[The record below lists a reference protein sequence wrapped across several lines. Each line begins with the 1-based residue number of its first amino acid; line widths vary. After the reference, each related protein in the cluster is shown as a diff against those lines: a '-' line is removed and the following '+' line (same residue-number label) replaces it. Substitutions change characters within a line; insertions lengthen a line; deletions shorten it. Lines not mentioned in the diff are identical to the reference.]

1 MIKKRLIAFLTG
13 TVLLIGSAV
22 PSFAENENTQPGIIV
37 IAEDEETVLL
47 GVEESSGE
55 AEGGLLPADIALLL
69 TGDPDKEMSAGPV
82 SQETEGQ
89 EGPFAEEMPGTV
101 GAADLPSAWRPEKL
115 PAVET
120 QGIYNTCWAFAAMK
134 SSEVNLLKN
143 GFGEGTDFSE
153 LQMIYGTWF
162 GEGDSWTPPLDK
174 NSRPMV
180 WYNAVG
186 NYLMATSSLARHY
199 GAADGALYPYNTR
212 FAFSESDRTADIA
225 AIDRVIWPGTWP
237 KERENWKSES
247 WEAKNQTIRELI
259 YEYGAL
265 SVSFNEKGDYSEEL
279 NAYYTEW
286 PSEPVITEDGEETE
300 PAKPAAD
307 HAVTFIGWDDA
318 KETQEGMGAFLAIN
332 SWGEDWGEN
341 GLFWISYNDA
351 SLSDPAAYVMEA
363 REPGV
368 MRDDTVYSYTGAGY
382 SQTAKS
388 TAAVCGANVF
398 TAEKETILDR
408 VGFYLP
414 ANASYTARVL
424 SDLADPSDPSSG
436 TERAVVT
443 GETVYGGFYKADLPE
458 NVMIGAGETFTVELT
473 VRADNRNCVLFEGL
487 DRKGAVTVCHEGES
501 FYYNGTS
508 WADSAAGVVIGGRT
522 YNTLGNIP
530 IYAYGIG
537 AGMAAVPCDADT
549 DGMTGLADLLTA
561 LRAAKGLTGL
571 TNYGRY
577 AADLDRSG
585 HIDGADAALI
595 AGELLKEIE

>member
-1 MIKKRLIAFLTG
+1 MVKKRLIAFLTG

-37 IAEDEETVLL
+37 IAEDEDTVLL

-55 AEGGLLPADIALLL
+55 AEGGLLPADLALLL
-69 TGDPDKEMSAGPV
+69 TGDPDREMSVGPAV
-82 SQETEGQ
+82 PEGQ
-89 EGPFAEEMPGTV
+89 EGLFSSETPGTV
-101 GAADLPSAWRPEKL
+101 GAADLPAAFRTEMIS
-115 PAVET
+115 AVEN
-120 QGIYNTCWAFAAMK
+120 QGFYQTCWAFAAMK

-162 GEGDSWTPPLDK
+162 GEGDSWIPSTA
-174 NSRPMV
+174 
-180 WYNAVG
+180 WYNARG
-186 NYLMATSSLARHY
+186 NYVMATSSLARHY

-237 KERENWKSES
+237 TARDSWKGEP

-286 PSEPVITEDGEETE
+286 PSDDDT
-300 PAKPAAD
+300 KPAAD
-307 HAVTFIGWDDA
+307 HAVTLIGWDDA
-318 KETQEGMGAFLAIN
+318 KETQEGTGAFLALN
-332 SWGEDWGEN
+332 SWGESFGEN

-388 TAAVCGANVF
+388 GNQTRGANVF

-414 ANASYTARVL
+414 AGASFSARVL
-424 SDLADPSDPSSG
+424 TGLADPSDPSSG

-443 GETVYGGFYKADLPE
+443 GETEYGGFYKADLPE
-458 NVMIGAGETFTVELT
+458 NVVIGAGEAFAVELT

-487 DRKGAVTVCHEGES
+487 NRNGAVTVCHEGES
-501 FYYNGTS
+501 FYYNGTY
-508 WADSAAGVVIGGRT
+508 WADSAAGVVIGGKT
-522 YNTLGNIP
+522 YYTLGNIP

-537 AGMAAVPCDADT
+537 EGMAAVPCDADT

-561 LRAAKGLTGL
+561 LRADKGLTSL
-571 TNYGRY
+571 TNYGKY
-577 AADLDRSG
+577 AADLDGSG
-585 HIDGADAALI
+585 SVDGADAALI

>member
-82 SQETEGQ
+82 SQEAEGQ

-101 GAADLPSAWRPEKL
+101 GAADLPSAFRTETL
-115 PAVET
+115 PAIED
-120 QGIYNTCWAFAAMK
+120 QSIYNTCWAFAAMK

-259 YEYGAL
+259 YEYG
-265 SVSFNEKGDYSEEL
+265 
-279 NAYYTEW
+279 
-286 PSEPVITEDGEETE
+286 EETE

-388 TAAVCGANVF
+388 GNQTRGANVF

-414 ANASYTARVL
+414 AGASFSARVL
-424 SDLADPSDPSSG
+424 TDLADPSDPSSG

-537 AGMAAVPCDADT
+537 EGMAAVPCDADT

>member
-82 SQETEGQ
+82 SQEAEGQ

-101 GAADLPSAWRPEKL
+101 GAADLPSAFRTETL
-115 PAVET
+115 PAIED
-120 QGIYNTCWAFAAMK
+120 QSIYNTCWAFAAMK

-162 GEGDSWTPPLDK
+162 GEGDSWIPSPT
-174 NSRPMV
+174 
-180 WYNAVG
+180 WYSARG
-186 NYLMATSSLARHY
+186 NYVMATSSLARHY

-259 YEYGAL
+259 YECGAL

-286 PSEPVITEDGEETE
+286 PSDDDT
-300 PAKPAAD
+300 KPAAD
-307 HAVTFIGWDDA
+307 HAVTLIGWDDA
-318 KETQEGMGAFLAIN
+318 KETQEGTGAFLALN
-332 SWGEDWGEN
+332 SWGEDWGES

-388 TAAVCGANVF
+388 GNQTRGANVF

-414 ANASYTARVL
+414 AGASFSARVL
-424 SDLADPSDPSSG
+424 TDLADPSDPSSG

-537 AGMAAVPCDADT
+537 EGMAAVPCDADT

-561 LRAAKGLTGL
+561 LRAEKGLTGL
-571 TNYGRY
+571 TNYGKY
-577 AADLDRSG
+577 AADLDGNGSV
-585 HIDGADAALI
+585 DGADAALI

>member
-1 MIKKRLIAFLTG
+1 MVKKRLIAFLTG

-55 AEGGLLPADIALLL
+55 AEGGLLPADLALLL

-82 SQETEGQ
+82 SQEAEGQ

-101 GAADLPSAWRPEKL
+101 GAADLPSAFRTETL
-115 PAVET
+115 PAIED
-120 QGIYNTCWAFAAMK
+120 QSIYNTCWAFAAMK

-162 GEGDSWTPPLDK
+162 GEGDSWIPSPT
-174 NSRPMV
+174 
-180 WYNAVG
+180 WYSARG
-186 NYLMATSSLARHY
+186 NYVMATASLARHY
-199 GAADGALYPYNTR
+199 GAADGTLYPYNTR

-259 YEYGAL
+259 YEFGAL

-286 PSEPVITEDGEETE
+286 PSDDDT
-300 PAKPAAD
+300 KPAAD
-307 HAVTFIGWDDA
+307 HAVTLIGWDDA

-363 REPGV
+363 REPGA

-388 TAAVCGANVF
+388 GNQTRGANVF

-414 ANASYTARVL
+414 AGASFSARVL
-424 SDLADPSDPSSG
+424 TVLADPSDPSSG

-537 AGMAAVPCDADT
+537 EGMAAVPCDADT

>member
-1 MIKKRLIAFLTG
+1 MVKKRLIAFLAG

-55 AEGGLLPADIALLL
+55 AEGGLLPADLALLL

-82 SQETEGQ
+82 SQEAEGQ

-101 GAADLPSAWRPEKL
+101 GAADLPSAFRTEKL
-115 PAVET
+115 PAVES
-120 QGIYNTCWAFAAMK
+120 QSIYSTCWAFAAMK

-162 GEGDSWTPPLDK
+162 GEGDSWIPSTT
-174 NSRPMV
+174 
-180 WYNAVG
+180 WYSAQG
-186 NYLMATSSLARHY
+186 NYIMATAALARHY

-237 KERENWKSES
+237 TARDSWKGES
-247 WEAKNQTIRELI
+247 WEAKNQAIKELI

-265 SVSFNEKGDYSEEL
+265 SVSFNETGDYSKEL
-279 NAYYTEW
+279 NSYYTEW
-286 PSEPVITEDGEETE
+286 PSDDDT
-300 PAKPAAD
+300 KPAAN
-307 HAVTFIGWDDA
+307 HAVTFVGWDDA
-318 KETQEGMGAFLAIN
+318 KETQGGTGAFLALN

-368 MRDDTVYSYTGAGY
+368 MRDDTIFSYTGGGY

-424 SDLADPSDPSSG
+424 TGLADPRDPSSG
-436 TERAVVT
+436 AEAASVT
-443 GETVYGGFYKADLPE
+443 GNTGYAGFYKADLPGT
-458 NVMIGAGETFTVELT
+458 VTIGAGEAFAVELT
-473 VRADNRNCVLFEGL
+473 VRADNKNCVLFEGL
-487 DRKGAVTVCHEGES
+487 NRKGAVTVCHEGES

-508 WADSAAGVVIGGRT
+508 WADSTAGVVIGGRT
-522 YNTLGNIP
+522 YYTLGNIP

-537 AGMAAVPCDADT
+537 EGMAAVPCDADT

-561 LRAAKGLTGL
+561 LRAEKGLTSL

-577 AADLDRSG
+577 AADLDGSG
-585 HIDGADAALI
+585 SVDGTDAALI

>member
-82 SQETEGQ
+82 SQEAEGQ

-101 GAADLPSAWRPEKL
+101 GAADLPSAFRTETL
-115 PAVET
+115 PAIED
-120 QGIYNTCWAFAAMK
+120 QSIYNTCWAFAAMK

-162 GEGDSWTPPLDK
+162 GEGDSWIPSPT
-174 NSRPMV
+174 
-180 WYNAVG
+180 WYSARG
-186 NYLMATSSLARHY
+186 NYVMATSSLARHY

-259 YEYGAL
+259 YECGAL

-286 PSEPVITEDGEETE
+286 PSDDDT
-300 PAKPAAD
+300 KPAAD
-307 HAVTFIGWDDA
+307 HAVTLIGWDDA
-318 KETQEGMGAFLAIN
+318 KETQEGTGAFLALN
-332 SWGEDWGEN
+332 SWGEDWGES

-388 TAAVCGANVF
+388 GNQTRGANVF

-414 ANASYTARVL
+414 AGASFSARVL
-424 SDLADPSDPSSG
+424 TDLADPSDPSSG

-537 AGMAAVPCDADT
+537 EGMAAVPCDADT
-549 DGMTGLADLLTA
+549 DGTTGLADLLTA

-595 AGELLKEIE
+595 AGELVKEIG

>member
-1 MIKKRLIAFLTG
+1 MVKKRLIAFLAG

-47 GVEESSGE
+47 GLEESSGE
-55 AEGGLLPADIALLL
+55 AEGGLLPADLALLL

-82 SQETEGQ
+82 SQEAEGQ

-101 GAADLPSAWRPEKL
+101 GAADLPSAWRTEKL
-115 PAVET
+115 PAVES
-120 QGIYNTCWAFAAMK
+120 QSIYNTCWAFAAMK

-143 GFGEGTDFSE
+143 GFGEGADFSE

-162 GEGDSWTPPLDK
+162 GEGDSWIPSTT
-174 NSRPMV
+174 
-180 WYNAVG
+180 WYSAQG
-186 NYLMATSSLARHY
+186 NYIMATAALARHY

-237 KERENWKSES
+237 KERENWKGES

-286 PSEPVITEDGEETE
+286 PSDDDT
-300 PAKPAAD
+300 KPAAD
-307 HAVTFIGWDDA
+307 HAVTLIGWDDA
-318 KETQEGMGAFLAIN
+318 KETQEGTGAFLALN
-332 SWGEDWGEN
+332 SWGEDWGES

-388 TAAVCGANVF
+388 TAATCGANVF

-424 SDLADPSDPSSG
+424 TGLADPRDPSSG
-436 TERAVVT
+436 AEAASVT
-443 GETVYGGFYKADLPE
+443 GNTGYAGFYKADLPE
-458 NVMIGAGETFTVELT
+458 TVMIGAGEAFAVELT

-487 DRKGAVTVCHEGES
+487 NRNGAVTVCHEGES

-537 AGMAAVPCDADT
+537 EGMAAVHCDADT

-561 LRAAKGLTGL
+561 LRADKGLTSL
-571 TNYGRY
+571 TNYGKY
-577 AADLDRSG
+577 AADLDGNGSV
-585 HIDGADAALI
+585 DGADAALI
-595 AGELLKEIE
+595 AGQLIKEIE

>member
-1 MIKKRLIAFLTG
+1 MVKKRLIAFLAG

-47 GVEESSGE
+47 GLEESSGE
-55 AEGGLLPADIALLL
+55 AEGGLLPADLALLL

-82 SQETEGQ
+82 SQEAEGQ

-101 GAADLPSAWRPEKL
+101 GAADLPSAWRTEKL
-115 PAVET
+115 PAVES
-120 QGIYNTCWAFAAMK
+120 QSIYNTCWAFAAMK

-143 GFGEGTDFSE
+143 GFGEGADFSE

-162 GEGDSWTPPLDK
+162 GEGDSWIPSTT
-174 NSRPMV
+174 
-180 WYNAVG
+180 WYSAQG
-186 NYLMATSSLARHY
+186 NYIMATAALARHY

-237 KERENWKSES
+237 KERENWKGES

-286 PSEPVITEDGEETE
+286 PSDDDT
-300 PAKPAAD
+300 KPAAD
-307 HAVTFIGWDDA
+307 HAVTLIGWDDA
-318 KETQEGMGAFLAIN
+318 KETQEGTGAFLALN
-332 SWGEDWGEN
+332 SWGEDWGES

-363 REPGV
+363 REPGG

-388 TAAVCGANVF
+388 TAATCGANVF

-424 SDLADPSDPSSG
+424 TGLADPRDPSSG
-436 TERAVVT
+436 AEAASVT
-443 GETVYGGFYKADLPE
+443 GNTGYAGFYKADLPE
-458 NVMIGAGETFTVELT
+458 TVMIGAGEAFAVELT

-487 DRKGAVTVCHEGES
+487 NRNGAVTVCHEGES

-537 AGMAAVPCDADT
+537 EGMAAVHCDADT

-561 LRAAKGLTGL
+561 LRADKGLTSL
-571 TNYGRY
+571 TNYGKY
-577 AADLDRSG
+577 AADLDGNGSV
-585 HIDGADAALI
+585 DGADAALI
-595 AGELLKEIE
+595 AGQLIKEIE

>member
-1 MIKKRLIAFLTG
+1 MVKKRLIAFLAG

-47 GVEESSGE
+47 GLEESSGE
-55 AEGGLLPADIALLL
+55 AEGGLLPADLALLL

-82 SQETEGQ
+82 SQEAEGQ

-101 GAADLPSAWRPEKL
+101 GAADLPSAWRTEKL
-115 PAVET
+115 PAVES
-120 QGIYNTCWAFAAMK
+120 QSIYSTCWAFAAMK

-143 GFGEGTDFSE
+143 GFGEGADFSE

-162 GEGDSWTPPLDK
+162 GEGDSWIPSTT
-174 NSRPMV
+174 
-180 WYNAVG
+180 WYSAQG
-186 NYLMATSSLARHY
+186 NYIMATAALARHY

-237 KERENWKSES
+237 KERENWKGES

-286 PSEPVITEDGEETE
+286 PSDDDT
-300 PAKPAAD
+300 KPAAD
-307 HAVTFIGWDDA
+307 HAVTLIGWDDA
-318 KETQEGMGAFLAIN
+318 KETQEGTGAFLALN
-332 SWGEDWGEN
+332 SWGEDWGES

-388 TAAVCGANVF
+388 TAATCGANVF

-424 SDLADPSDPSSG
+424 TGLADPRDPSSG
-436 TERAVVT
+436 AEAASVT
-443 GETVYGGFYKADLPE
+443 GNTGYAGFYKADLPE
-458 NVMIGAGETFTVELT
+458 TVMIGAGEAFAVELT

-487 DRKGAVTVCHEGES
+487 NRNGAVTVCHEGES

-537 AGMAAVPCDADT
+537 EGMAAVHCDADT

-561 LRAAKGLTGL
+561 LRADKGLTSL
-571 TNYGRY
+571 TNYGKY
-577 AADLDRSG
+577 AADLDGNGSV
-585 HIDGADAALI
+585 DGADAALI
-595 AGELLKEIE
+595 AGQLIKEIE

>member
-1 MIKKRLIAFLTG
+1 MIKKRFIAFLAG

-82 SQETEGQ
+82 SQEAEGQ

-162 GEGDSWTPPLDK
+162 GEGDSWTP
-174 NSRPMV
+174 STT
-180 WYNAVG
+180 WYNARG
-186 NYLMATSSLARHY
+186 NYVMATSSLARHY

-212 FAFSESDRTADIA
+212 YAFSESDRTADIA

-237 KERENWKSES
+237 TARDSWKGES
-247 WEAKNQTIRELI
+247 WEAKNQAIKELI

-265 SVSFNEKGDYSEEL
+265 SVSFNETGDYSKEL
-279 NAYYTEW
+279 NSYYTEW
-286 PSEPVITEDGEETE
+286 PSEPVLTEDGEETE
-300 PAKPAAD
+300 PAKPAAN
-307 HAVTFIGWDDA
+307 HAVTFVGWDDA
-318 KETQEGMGAFLAIN
+318 KETQGGTGAFLALN
-332 SWGEDWGEN
+332 SWGEDWGES

-388 TAAVCGANVF
+388 TAATCGANVF
-398 TAEKETILDR
+398 TAEKATILDR

-424 SDLADPSDPSSG
+424 TGLADPRDPSSG
-436 TERAVVT
+436 AEAASVT
-443 GETVYGGFYKADLPE
+443 GNTGYAGFYKADLPE
-458 NVMIGAGETFTVELT
+458 TVMIGAGEAFAVELT

-487 DRKGAVTVCHEGES
+487 NRNGAVTVCHEGES
-501 FYYNGTS
+501 FYYNGTY
-508 WADSAAGVVIGGRT
+508 WADSTAGVVIGSRT
-522 YNTLGNIP
+522 YYTLGNIP

-537 AGMAAVPCDADT
+537 EGMAAVPCDADT

-561 LRAAKGLTGL
+561 LRADKGLTSL

-577 AADLDRSG
+577 AADLDGNGSV
-585 HIDGADAALI
+585 DGADAALI